1 MNQTISKLLK
11 NKPLWLCSQS
21 DSSTIVLSTRIR
33 LARNL
38 FNYSFP
44 HRCSKEARQN
54 IISEVINAAK
64 NIDVLKNAS
73 LFEVGNLD
81 EIEKQILVECHL
93 VSKEFV
99 QQKLPAAILISSD
112 KTYAIMINEED
123 HIRLQVLLPSLNLEK
138 AWELMNKLDDEFE
151 KQLRFAFTP
160 RCGYLTS
167 CPTNVGTGLRASVM
181 LHLPALV
188 HDHKIGGVISAVG
201 KVGIAVRG
209 PYGENSE
216 SKGNLF
222 QISNQVTLGKSEND
236 IVHQLHKIVL
246 RIIEHETKLREAL
259 INKEPYQIKNE
270 VGRAYGTLK
279 YAEILSSDEAAN
291 LLSTILMGIDL
302 HVFNGINRSIIN
314 ELLVDIQPAHLQ
326 EICGKKLNNKMRDIE
341 RAKIIRKRL
350 QE

>member
-1 MNQTISKLLK
+1 MNQTISKLIE

-38 FNYSFP
+38 FKYNFP
-44 HRCSKEARQN
+44 HKCSKEDRQN
-54 IISEVINAAK
+54 VISDVVAAAK
-64 NIDVLKNAS
+64 NIEVLKDAK
-73 LFEVGNLD
+73 LFEIGNLD
-81 EIEKQILVECHL
+81 EIEKQILVESHF
-93 VSKEFV
+93 VSQEFI
-99 QQKLPAAILISSD
+99 QQKLPAAILISLD

-123 HIRLQVLLPSLNLEK
+123 HIRLQVLLPGLNLEK
-138 AWELMNKLDDEFE
+138 AWEFMNKLDDEFE
-151 KQLRFAFTP
+151 KKLRFAFSP
-160 RCGYLTS
+160 RCGYLTA

-222 QISNQVTLGKSEND
+222 QISNQVTLGKNEND
-236 IVHQLHKIVL
+236 IVHQLHQIVL

-279 YAEILSSDEAAN
+279 YAEILSSEEAAN

-302 HVFNGINRSIIN
+302 HVFKGIKRSIIN

-326 EICGKKLNNKMRDIE
+326 KICGKKLNNELRDIE

>member
-1 MNQTISKLLK
+1 MNQAISKLLET
-11 NKPLWLCSQS
+11 KPLWLCSQS
-21 DSSTIVLSTRIR
+21 DSSTIVISTRIR
-33 LARNL
+33 IARNL
-38 FNYSFP
+38 YKYNFP
-44 HRCSKEARQN
+44 HQCSAQDRQN
-54 IISEVINAAK
+54 VISEVLKAAK
-64 NIDVLKNAS
+64 NIDALKDANLLEIDS
-73 LFEVGNLD
+73 LD
-81 EIEKQILVECHL
+81 DIEKQILVERHL
-93 VSKEFV
+93 VSQEFV
-99 QQKLPAAILISSD
+99 QQKLPAAILINSD
-112 KTYAIMINEED
+112 ETYAIMINEED
-123 HIRLQVLLPSLNLEK
+123 HIRMQVLQPELNLEK

-151 KQLRFAFTP
+151 KHLSYAFSLRY
-160 RCGYLTS
+160 GYLTA

-209 PYGENSE
+209 PYGESSE
-216 SKGNLF
+216 SKGNVF

-236 IVHQLHKIVL
+236 IVHQLHQIVL

-259 INKEPYQIKNE
+259 IKKEPYQIKNE

-279 YAEILSSDEAAN
+279 YAEILTSDEATN

-302 HVFNGINRSIIN
+302 NVFDGIKRSVIN

-326 EICGKKLNNKMRDIE
+326 NLCGKKLNNELRDIE

>member
-1 MNQTISKLLK
+1 VQ
-11 NKPLWLCSQS
+11 
-21 DSSTIVLSTRIR
+21 DR
-33 LARNL
+33 LD
-38 FNYSFP
+38 
-44 HRCSKEARQN
+44 
-54 IISEVINAAK
+54 IISEVIKATKSIEALKDANLLE
-64 NIDVLKNAS
+64 IDS
-73 LFEVGNLD
+73 LDN
-81 EIEKQILVECHL
+81 IEKQILVERHL
-93 VSKEFV
+93 ASQEFV
-99 QQKLPAAILISSD
+99 RQKLPAAILINSD
-112 KTYAIMINEED
+112 ETYAIMINEED
-123 HIRLQVLLPSLNLEK
+123 HMRMQVLQPELNLEK
-138 AWELMNKLDDEFE
+138 AWELMNKLDNEFE
-151 KQLRFAFTP
+151 KHLRYAFSL
-160 RCGYLTS
+160 RYGYLTA

-209 PYGENSE
+209 PYGESSE
-216 SKGNLF
+216 SKGNLY

-236 IVHQLHKIVL
+236 IVHQLHQIVL

-279 YAEILSSDEAAN
+279 YAEILTSDEATN
-291 LLSTILMGIDL
+291 LLSIILMGIDL
-302 HVFNGINRSIIN
+302 HVFDGIKRSVIN

-326 EICGKKLNNKMRDIE
+326 KLCGKKLKNEMRDIE